1 MEMNSRSVFNEII
14 DTIETTPLT
23 IWSATTTL
31 IHNSHP
37 HQQTP
42 QTLNPLIIVLVVI
55 RRHLLI
61 LQLHLLH
68 QSLQIRVLLL
78 VRHTRLRLTH
88 TLLTHLI
95 LHRHRAAILLQ
106 HTLQLANRLVQQLHA
121 LSLLQRH
128 RRHHVQWRRDQ
139 TDLPLTPTHLPHRNR
154 HVLRAHRLRRL
165 LHRHASLARPP
176 LPHAVHPRPGC

>member
-55 RRHLLI
+55 RCHLLI
-61 LQLHLLH
+61 LRLHLLH
-68 QSLQIRVLLL
+68 QPLQIRVLLL
-78 VRHTRLRLTH
+78 VRHTRLYLT
-88 TLLTHLI
+88 LTN
-95 LHRHRAAILLQ
+95 AP
-106 HTLQLANRLVQQLHA
+106 V
-121 LSLLQRH
+121 
-128 RRHHVQWRRDQ
+128 
-139 TDLPLTPTHLPHRNR
+139 LPLSSPGSE
-154 HVLRAHRLRRL
+154 AQKGSGI
-165 LHRHASLARPP
+165 AP
-176 LPHAVHPRPGC
+176 LSCVFP